1 MAKIIEAL
9 PPGDHVALL
18 DYLKSGTDN
27 TGELR
32 TAILFQG
39 DFSNAAGNKSDAIKY
54 YGEII
59 AATVDKKNDTNYLAA
74 KDALAR
80 LNK

>member
-1 MAKIIEAL
+1 LAKIIEAL